1 MSTPENSA
9 LESNERAETTDT
21 MSKRTRIVVPILFG
35 ASSLFYLL
43 AFFSL
48 TIWDDDRHL
57 YFFPVAIVL
66 SLVAAV
72 RQYRG
77 EEHEEKSHENA

>member
-1 MSTPENSA
+1 MSAPENT
-9 LESNERAETTDT
+9 ESVENSKSPTIDTT
-21 MSKRTRIVVPILFG
+21 KQRTRVVVPILFG

-72 RQYRG
+72 RLHQG
-77 EEHEEKSHENA
+77 EKHEEKKP